1 MNDLLRLRLTA
12 QLARDEGRRA
22 MMYEDSLGI
31 ETIGIGH
38 SLRRPISDRAIEQI
52 FADDIADTERELLE
66 HAPWMADVG
75 EARYGAFL
83 NLAFNMGV
91 AGLMGFHHMLAAA
104 RSGRWDDV
112 SAHLLDSKYAT
123 QVGDRAR
130 RLATQL
136 MVNEWQ

>member
-1 MNDLLRLRLTA
+1 MNDFLRLRLTA

-22 MMYEDSLGI
+22 MMYEDSLGV

-38 SLRRPISDRAIEQI
+38 SLRRPISDRAVEQI
-52 FADDIADTERELLE
+52 FADDLAETERELLL

-75 EARYGAFL
+75 EPRYGAFL

-91 AGLMGFHHMLAAA
+91 VGLMGFHNMLSAAQ
-104 RSGRWDDV
+104 SGRWDDV
-112 SAHLLDSKYAT
+112 ATHLLESKYAG